1 MNTPRANPNIKK
13 TRLKIF
19 RSPNA
24 SLSSG
29 RVLLRTTLI
38 VIRLSEIV
46 ITPDLIIANHEEEAL
61 VEVEGVK
68 AKIELVNKITTT
80 PAAITTTTIVKAL
93 SRRGLTK
100 HY

>member
-1 MNTPRANPNIKK
+1 M
-13 TRLKIF
+13 
-19 RSPNA
+19 
-24 SLSSG
+24 SSG